1 MIPRI
6 ILLSLVAVFTAF
18 TPLTA
23 DAKKLFVANIE
34 VDNEVEFEGTDSI
47 FKVVDFFDNKS
58 LKEFFPDYTPDSAVL
73 ARVDLR
79 GVGLEVEYHQ
89 NSSVLIVR
97 IPSKNFEVSF
107 EGAGRNQSQEQFE
120 DWLKGDFE
128 SLTAPS
134 GKLTQLLH
142 IVVALSPVEP
152 VAGNP
157 NSLLTRMFLSDFN
170 AGITGP
176 FISSRKR
183 VDGNRNFLTL
193 GGEFGF
199 FNAGPYD
206 GQVMNFPINYKW
218 NFKGWPKLSWIF
230 DLPIT
235 LTRDETGWAYMASF
249 GTGFQFR
256 PYKWWSITP
265 MGRIGG
271 VGSFDVGALAVLV
284 SGSLT
289 NYFQGS
295 IGSTNLGFGTMTGI
309 STTIDG
315 IKVGGYDLSYELT
328 NYVLRNGGNLTQK
341 LNFSFLGNPAA
352 FKLFLN
358 HTKFWGNEL
367 YLNSFFDMGLAFV
380 TIKKISDSFVE
391 ALDLSF
397 TFSAGVDNDYNN
409 YSIQLTY
416 RF

>member
-6 ILLSLVAVFTAF
+6 ILLSFIAVFTAF
-18 TPLTA
+18 MPLTA

-34 VDNEVEFEGTDSI
+34 VDDEVEFEGTDSI

-97 IPSKNFEVSF
+97 IPSKNFEVTF
-107 EGAGRNQSQEQFE
+107 DGGNRNESQEQFE

-176 FISSRKR
+176 FISSRQR
-183 VDGNRNFLTL
+183 VDGNQNFLTL

-341 LNFSFLGNPAA
+341 LGFNVLGNPAA